1 MQAAHGEIIIS
12 GIVIFYLI
20 STTLIGAWSVKYSK
34 DTSRFMS
41 AKGQLGTYIT
51 GLLLTSEFIA
61 TASTMGSSQAAFET
75 GLSSAWVYI
84 SIAIGF
90 FLYSFVM
97 AGKYIETGE
106 YTISGVLGRSYGEGV
121 RLIVSAIMIFALV
134 TVVVVAYTGGAVVLG
149 TILNIQTTTAV
160 WVIAAAATI
169 CVALGGIRG
178 VGFANLI
185 HFLFKY
191 GALVVT
197 AIVAWRLVR
206 AHPGSW
212 GTLPATHFSMTGVG
226 ISQIAAWTIG
236 NIGAV
241 FSTQYVI
248 QTISTLRTPREAR
261 KASIFAAMWFA
272 PLGFIAAYIGLAAR
286 ALFPTIKSV
295 RALPEFLKYMNPWL
309 AGVVSTG
316 LLAVAFVTILA
327 AQLGSTAL
335 VMKDFY
341 SPLFKPSEK
350 HQIHA
355 VRIVAILLGLLPVP
369 FALYVPALLKTI
381 FFARALRASLTVI
394 ALFAFYAPRVGTKKG
409 AAAGLWC
416 SVVATT
422 IWFFLKDPFGIDNM
436 YIAVAAPLLCMLISN
451 LFQKRQPGKPL
462 ESVVQQGGGN

>member
-1 MQAAHGEIIIS
+1 MPSLPAGAIIS
-12 GIVIFYLI
+12 GIVIVYLV
-20 STTLIGAWSVKYSK
+20 STTAVGAWSVRYSK
-34 DTSRFMS
+34 DTHRFMS

-61 TASTMGSSQAAFET
+61 TASTLGTSQAAFET

-84 SIAIGF
+84 SIALGF
-90 FLYSFVM
+90 FLYSFVL
-97 AGKYIETGE
+97 AGKYIESQE
-106 YTISGVLGRSYGEGV
+106 YTISGVLGRYYGEGV
-121 RLIVSAIMIFALV
+121 RLIVSAIMVYALV
-134 TVVVVAYTGGAVVLG
+134 TVVVVAYTVGAVVLG
-149 TILNIQTTTAV
+149 TILNLPTTTAV
-160 WVIAAAATI
+160 WIIAIAASV
-169 CVALGGIRG
+169 CVAAGGIRG

-191 GALVVT
+191 GALLVT
-197 AIVAWRLVR
+197 AVVAWRLVK

-212 GTLPATHFSMTGVG
+212 ERLPVTHFSMWKVGVP
-226 ISQIAAWTIG
+226 QIVAWTIG

-248 QTISTLRTPREAR
+248 QTLSSLRTPQEGR

-295 RALPEFLKYMNPWL
+295 RALPEFLRYMNPWL

-327 AQLGSTAL
+327 CQLGSTAL

-341 SPLFKPSEK
+341 TPLVKPNER
-350 HQIHA
+350 HQIQA
-355 VRIVAILLGLLPVP
+355 VRIVALMLGLLPVP
-369 FALYVPALLKTI
+369 FALYIPALLKTV

-394 ALFAFYAPRVGTKKG
+394 VLFAFYAPKIGNKAG
-409 AAAGLWC
+409 ATAGLIL
-416 SVVATT
+416 SVVCTT
-422 IWFFLKDPFGIDNM
+422 IWFVLKDPFGIDNM
-436 YIAVAAPLLCMLISN
+436 YIAVATPLLCMLIGK
-451 LFQKRQPGKPL
+451 FFGARPGVAGKPL
-462 ESVVQQGGGN
+462 KSAEVGGR